1 MSSLLRVRL
10 PYEQFKLEAL
20 KYKVPLKFFTIT
32 LDQAT
37 MYMVIPIGSSGLMY
51 MYFCEE
57 SGDQEKLD
65 NTINELKKLG
75 FTQVESFEIPLP

>member
-1 MSSLLRVRL
+1 MSFLLKAKL
-10 PYEQFKLEAL
+10 AYEQFKVEAL

-32 LDQAT
+32 LDQIT
-37 MYMVIPIGSSGLMY
+37 MYMLIPIGSSGLMY

-57 SGDQEKLD
+57 NGDQEKLED
-65 NTINELKKLG
+65 TVNELKKLG